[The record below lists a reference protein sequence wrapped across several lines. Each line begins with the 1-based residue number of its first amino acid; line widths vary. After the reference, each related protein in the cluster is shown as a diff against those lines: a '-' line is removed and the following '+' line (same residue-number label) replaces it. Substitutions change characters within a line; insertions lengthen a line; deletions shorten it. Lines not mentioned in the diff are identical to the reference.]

1 MSIWEKP
8 CQISIMPYSMP
19 DLMQLMVSER
29 AEALH
34 MYPGAAPVLEVKRA
48 LHRLQGAKLTPAGV
62 DELLH
67 SLTNADGL
75 SEFKREGMVSFDYHF
90 GDAAVFHVL
99 AFRADEH
106 TRLEIRSLDDERQH
120 AA

>member
-19 DLMQLMVSER
+19 DLMQLMVGER

-34 MYPGAAPVLEVKRA
+34 IYPGAAPVLEVKRA
-48 LHRLQGAKLTPAGV
+48 LHRLQGATLTPAGV
-62 DELLH
+62 DELLF

-75 SEFKREGMVSFDYHF
+75 SEVEREGMVSFAYHF
-90 GDAAVFHVL
+90 GDAAVFHVI
-99 AFRADEH
+99 AFRADGH
-106 TRLEIRSLDDERQH
+106 TRLEIRRL
-120 AA
+120 